1 MRSRKNKERKRNSG
15 KPVAKSNILLTY
27 ITKLKNDIQFGCHSF
42 LYIILYTATKLQ
54 SLRKIKKYVKSLHK
68 IIENWRI
75 IANFMP
81 KYVIL

>member
-1 MRSRKNKERKRNSG
+1 MTS
-15 KPVAKSNILLTY
+15 AKDVILFYTFIYNITHRHK
-27 ITKLKNDIQFGCHSF
+27 TE
-42 LYIILYTATKLQ
+42 

>member
-1 MRSRKNKERKRNSG
+1 MT
-15 KPVAKSNILLTY
+15 SNLGVIP
-27 ITKLKNDIQFGCHSF
+27 F
-42 LYIILYTATKLQ
+42 LHIILYTATKLQ

>member
-1 MRSRKNKERKRNSG
+1 MTS
-15 KPVAKSNILLTY
+15 AKGVILFYTL
-27 ITKLKNDIQFGCHSF
+27 
-42 LYIILYTATKLQ
+42 ILYTATKLQ

-75 IANFMP
+75 FANFMP

>member
-1 MRSRKNKERKRNSG
+1 MT
-15 KPVAKSNILLTY
+15 SNLGVILFYT
-27 ITKLKNDIQFGCHSF
+27 F
-42 LYIILYTATKLQ
+42 YIIILHTATKLQ

>member
-1 MRSRKNKERKRNSG
+1 MT
-15 KPVAKSNILLTY
+15 SNW
-27 ITKLKNDIQFGCHSF
+27 CHSF
-42 LYIILYTATKLQ
+42 LHIILYTATKLQ

>member
-1 MRSRKNKERKRNSG
+1 MTSK
-15 KPVAKSNILLTY
+15 
-27 ITKLKNDIQFGCHSF
+27 FGCHSF

>member
-1 MRSRKNKERKRNSG
+1 MAPQSG
-15 KPVAKSNILLTY
+15 VILV
-27 ITKLKNDIQFGCHSF
+27 
-42 LYIILYTATKLQ
+42 LYIFYISYRIGTELQ